1 MVEIFLAVA
10 ETGSLSGAARR
21 LGSSQPTVSR
31 QVRDIES
38 RLGTP
43 LFRRQARGMELSE
56 TGAELLEP
64 ARAMR
69 DAAARFSVIAAGS
82 GETLSGTVRITA
94 SMTASQYILPS
105 IIADIRAAEPE
116 IEIDLIAS
124 DAVENLLFREAD
136 IAVRMFRPEQL
147 DVVTRHLGDVALGLF
162 GAKSYLDRVGRP
174 ETMDHLMMLDFVGYE
189 SNSEMID
196 GFRAAGREVDRHF
209 FRTRCD
215 CHTVN
220 WELMRAG
227 CGLGFGVRSLGLAD
241 PTLEEVDLGLPI
253 PSIPVWLTAHAA
265 LRQTPRIRR
274 VWDSLTKGLE
284 PVVS

>member
-1 MVEIFLAVA
+1 
-10 ETGSLSGAARR
+10 
-21 LGSSQPTVSR
+21 
-31 QVRDIES
+31 
-38 RLGTP
+38 
-43 LFRRQARGMELSE
+43 MELSE

-274 VWDSLTKGLE
+274 VWDLLTKGLE